1 MDFSNM
7 SLYSNFTCEYIYR
20 CTMNV
25 LSSRFFLSDEN
36 TFFELDGSDGHGS
49 SSARPAVQQPPN
61 KQLRLLQFSSM
72 QRTNAGCC
80 MSTAQG
86 SSSFFFFS
94 DAPFIFIPLFL
105 FSFFF
110 NCIQQMFCDQILEGK
125 ANDCKNIH
133 RPQLTKRQRQ
143 STTSAVGTISLY
155 TGSEISLYLKP

>member
-61 KQLRLLQFSSM
+61 KQLRLLQFGSM

-86 SSSFFFFS
+86 SPASFFFS
-94 DAPFIFIPLFL
+94 DDAPLIFFSL
-105 FSFFF
+105 SFFVSFLF
-110 NCIQQMFCDQILEGK
+110 NCIQQMFRDRILEGK

-133 RPQLTKRQRQ
+133 RRQ
-143 STTSAVGTISLY
+143 
-155 TGSEISLYLKP
+155 